1 MAYFGTLAP
10 GSDDE
15 SALLASLPDVG
26 APSLGPG
33 PQVSS
38 GLPMV
43 SQVLGH
49 RRRHWLPPGAR
60 MLGPA
65 RPGVGIPYD
74 QIDPGMPVTT
84 LGIRG

>member
-1 MAYFGTLAP
+1 MASFGTLAP
-10 GSDDE
+10 GMDDD

-26 APSLGPG
+26 VPALGPG
-33 PQVSS
+33 PQVSP
-38 GLPMV
+38 GLPMI
-43 SQVLGH
+43 SQVLVH
-49 RRRHWLPPGAR
+49 RRRHWLPPGAK